1 MKLMN
6 QAITIRKIQ
15 PDDDRAVSEVAKT
28 LGAPERYFAY
38 LSYKRGKAN
47 ALAAVDGERVVGCVV
62 PRVARIAG
70 EKIGMVDWIFVDR
83 NVQGKGAGKALLDA
97 VLSYFQEEGC
107 KTLYALIDRYNS
119 PSWNMFF
126 HRGFMPFEFD
136 RQFKVF
142 GWRIIS
148 LWWIVSYF
156 IAPGHFIVRKTV
168 KEEQLAG
175 EIGDGRHFLVAWLGF
190 SFVAWIVGLRY
201 DAPVLTSIPFAL
213 GVVGISI
220 FAHELAH
227 KLIARLFGL
236 KTVFK
241 ANELGLLFS
250 APFSL
255 LVGVHY
261 PTYGSTYIKQK
272 DWPYNKN
279 LREMG
284 LIYVAGPVVS
294 LVLAFCF
301 LGLTHWGDREWLEA
315 LGRVGFWTN
324 FSLGSFNLLPI
335 PMLDGNKIFLG
346 NKTIGVL
353 LILGFVLLWLLKRFY
368 VQ

>member
-1 MKLMN
+1 MN
-6 QAITIRKIQ
+6 REITIRKIQ
-15 PDDDRAVSEVAKT
+15 PDDDRAVWEVAKT
-28 LGAPERYFAY
+28 LDIPERYLAY

-47 ALAAVDGERVVGCVV
+47 ALAAVDGEKVVGCVV
-62 PRVARIAG
+62 PRVATIAG
-70 EKIGMVDWIFVDR
+70 EKIGIVDWIFVNR
-83 NVQGKGAGKALLDA
+83 NVQGKGTGKALVDA
-97 VLSYFQEEGC
+97 VLFYFQEEDC

-126 HRGFMPFEFD
+126 HKGFMPFEFD

-148 LWWIVSYF
+148 LWWVASYF
-156 IAPGHFIVRKTV
+156 IAPGHFIMRKTD
-168 KEEQLAG
+168 EECQLVG
-175 EIGDGRHFLVAWLGF
+175 EATEGWHFLLAWLGF
-190 SFVAWIVGLRY
+190 SFVAWIVGLRH
-201 DAPVLTSIPFAL
+201 DAPVLTSIPFVL
-213 GVVGISI
+213 GVVGTSM
-220 FAHELAH
+220 FVHELAH

-241 ANELGLLFS
+241 ANELGLVFS

-255 LVGVHY
+255 LVGVFY

-284 LIYVAGPVVS
+284 VIYTAGPVVS

-301 LGLTHWGDREWLEA
+301 LGLTHWADREWLEA
-315 LGRVGFWTN
+315 LGTVGFWTN
-324 FSLGSFNLLPI
+324 FSLGFFNLLPI

-353 LILGFVLLWLLKRFY
+353 LVTGFILLWMLRWFY
-368 VQ
+368 VR